1 MENYIFFMHSQP
13 ATYFVSRLPL
23 DLVIFQSDPFCL
35 FFSYT
40 HHSPL
45 PPSPVKSAVTHTF
58 LRSTISPSPIPF
70 PLSFFLSFLF
80 DIIKREEGSGNG
92 GEPGSEGR
100 RRDKQ

>member
-1 MENYIFFMHSQP
+1 MKNYIFFMHSEP

-35 FFSYT
+35 FSSYT
-40 HHSPL
+40 HHPPL

-70 PLSFFLSFLF
+70 PLSFFLSFPF